1 MTRPLFALLVAGMAV
16 TTARAHFVYV
26 VPAKDGSAATVVLSD
41 DLEPDDGVSMANVA
55 GLKLFVRDLTGTD
68 TPAEVTAGPHSLA
81 AKLAGTG
88 PRVAFGSVTFGV
100 RQRGEEKAFL
110 LIYHPK
116 ALVGPV
122 PADKA
127 GVGEKLLAELLPVT
141 EDGKVRFRLV
151 AGGKP
156 VADAEVSVLKPDG
169 SKAKVKTDKDGLTD
183 AVEGKGRFGAWARV
197 VLSKSGEHDGKK
209 YAEVRH
215 YPTLVFDT
223 PEASYPPLPTAVSSL
238 GAVECD
244 GYLYVYGGHAG
255 KTHSYD
261 TKTVVGSFHRL
272 KLNGGTKWEELPGGP
287 ILQGMNLA
295 AHEGKVYR
303 VGGMQPRNAPGE
315 PTDNHSVRDVARF
328 DPKVGKWEAMPSL
341 PAGRSS
347 HDVVVS
353 GNKLVVVGGWDQK
366 GKGQRPVWH
375 DTALVLDL
383 AASSPEWK
391 SIPQPFKRRAL
402 SAAAVGSKAYVI
414 AGLGADGGDKRVDV
428 LDVATGTWA
437 TGPMLPGGDRVAFAP
452 AAGVVNGQVVV
463 NTFEGPVYRLT
474 TGADAWEKV
483 GVAVHRRMVA
493 RLVAFGKDAIVLV
506 GGASGARNVGEVEVV
521 RLAERGERA
530 AAGQ

>member
-1 MTRPLFALLVAGMAV
+1 
-16 TTARAHFVYV
+16 
-26 VPAKDGSAATVVLSD
+26 
-41 DLEPDDGVSMANVA
+41 
-55 GLKLFVRDLTGTD
+55 
-68 TPAEVTAGPHSLA
+68 
-81 AKLAGTG
+81 
-88 PRVAFGSVTFGV
+88 
-100 RQRGEEKAFL
+100 
-110 LIYHPK
+110 
-116 ALVGPV
+116 
-122 PADKA
+122 
-127 GVGEKLLAELLPVT
+127 
-141 EDGKVRFRLV
+141 
-151 AGGKP
+151 
-156 VADAEVSVLKPDG
+156 
-169 SKAKVKTDKDGLTD
+169 
-183 AVEGKGRFGAWARV
+183 
-197 VLSKSGEHDGKK
+197 
-209 YAEVRH
+209 
-215 YPTLVFDT
+215 
-223 PEASYPPLPTAVSSL
+223 
-238 GAVECD
+238 
-244 GYLYVYGGHAG
+244 
-255 KTHSYD
+255 
-261 TKTVVGSFHRL
+261 
-272 KLNGGTKWEELPGGP
+272 
-287 ILQGMNLA
+287 MNLA
-295 AHEGKVYR
+295 AHQGKVYR

-315 PTDNHSVRDVARF
+315 PTDKHSVRDVACF
-328 DPKVGKWEAMPSL
+328 DPKVGKWEALPSL

-353 GNKLVVVGGWDQK
+353 GDKLVVVGGWDQK

-402 SAAAVGSKAYVI
+402 SAAAVGPKVYVI

-428 LDVATGTWA
+428 LDVATGTWS

-493 RLVAFGKDAIVLV
+493 RLVAFGKDAVLLV